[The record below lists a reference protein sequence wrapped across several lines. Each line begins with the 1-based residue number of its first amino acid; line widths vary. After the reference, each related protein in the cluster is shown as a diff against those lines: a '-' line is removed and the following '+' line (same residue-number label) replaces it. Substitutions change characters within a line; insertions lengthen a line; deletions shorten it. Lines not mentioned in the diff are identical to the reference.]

1 MAEII
6 FQNIKKAYDATI
18 VVHDFNLTIKDKE
31 FVVFVGPS
39 GCGKS
44 TTLRMLAGLE
54 EITSGELKIN
64 GKRANELL
72 PSERSVAMVF
82 QDYALYPHLT
92 VFENIAFPLRL
103 KKVTEAEVQ
112 KRVRETSSMLDLDV
126 LLERRPAEL
135 SGGQRQRV
143 AMGRAIIKKP
153 DILLFDEPLSNL
165 DAKLRQKMRLEIKKF
180 HRKNPTTC
188 IYVTHDQMEAMT
200 LADRIVIMR
209 DGMIE
214 QVGTPLEVFEKP
226 KNVFIATFIGGPGMN
241 LLECEIKKTV
251 DKTYVIGADGAFRF
265 SVPGEKSQAVKDG
278 QKVLM
283 GIRPSDI
290 FIAVDDP
297 RYAQWETVG
306 IVEIVELLGK
316 NAFLTL
322 KIKGYECVGEI
333 PGRAAPEVGTSV
345 KLDFNLEHLHFFDVN
360 TGTCLTV

>member
-1 MAEII
+1 MAQIE
-6 FQNIKKAYDATI
+6 FKNVKKSYDKI
-18 VVHDFNLTIKDKE
+18 NVVHDFNLIIKDKE

-44 TTLRMLAGLE
+44 TTLRMVAGLE
-54 EITSGELKIN
+54 EITDGEIKIN
-64 GKRANELL
+64 NRRANDLL

-82 QDYALYPHLT
+82 QDYALYPHLS

-103 KKVTEAEVQ
+103 KKTAEEQVQ
-112 KRVRETSSMLDLDV
+112 RRVRATSKMLDLD
-126 LLERRPAEL
+126 LLLDRKPAAL

-180 HRKNPTTC
+180 HHQNPTTC

-200 LADRIVIMR
+200 LADRIVVMK
-209 DGMIE
+209 DGFIE

-226 KNVFIATFIGGPGMN
+226 KNVFVATFIGGPGMN
-241 LLECEIKKTV
+241 LLECEIKKTI
-251 DKTYVIGADGAFRF
+251 DKTYVIGKEGAFRF
-265 SVPGEKSQAVKDG
+265 SVPGEKAQKVSDG
-278 QKVLM
+278 QKILM

-297 RYAQWETVG
+297 KYSQWETSG
-306 IVEIVELLGK
+306 KVEFVELLGK

-322 KIKGYECVGEI
+322 KIGDYECVGEI
-333 PGRAAPEVGTSV
+333 PGRCAPEVGSIV
-345 KLDFNLEHLHFFDVN
+345 KIDFNLDHLQFFDVKS
-360 TGTCLTV
+360 GVCVTV